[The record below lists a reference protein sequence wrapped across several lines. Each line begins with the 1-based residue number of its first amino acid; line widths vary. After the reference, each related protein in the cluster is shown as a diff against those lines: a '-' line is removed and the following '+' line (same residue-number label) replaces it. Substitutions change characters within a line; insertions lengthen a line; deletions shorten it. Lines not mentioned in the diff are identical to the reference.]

1 MDQLEFLQIE
11 FLENSIKSY
20 LIFGFILLLGL
31 LLKSFI
37 SSYFRKI
44 IYKIVGDSSN
54 ENGKSEFDNLLKKPL
69 NYFLL
74 IIIFYLSFNQL
85 TFPESWNLVSSNE
98 IGLKMILEKGVSLLI
113 LITVFWTLLRV
124 VDYIGDRL
132 KFKAQKTESKVDD
145 QLIPF
150 AIEIGKVLIV
160 IFGVLILLS
169 NVFSVDVT
177 ALAAGLGVGG
187 VAVALASK
195 ESLENLLGSF
205 TIFLDKPFQV
215 GDIIT
220 IGNITGKVEKVGFR
234 STRVRTFDKSVVTVP
249 NKNLVIAELDNLGV
263 RPVRRVKIN
272 IGLTYSTTV
281 DQIKEIVNDIQ
292 KLIDDHEQTNQD
304 GKVRFLNFGASSLD
318 VMVLYFVNSPDWD
331 ILVDTQQEI
340 NFKIIEIVK
349 KHGSDFAFPT
359 TSVYLE
365 NQNK

>member
-1 MDQLEFLQIE
+1 MEFLNYE
-11 FLENSIKSY
+11 FLGNSITDYVYFLSSF
-20 LIFGFILLLGL
+20 LVGL
-31 LLKSFI
+31 LLIIPFRLFI
-37 SSYFRKI
+37 CKLLFRLF
-44 IYKIVGDSSN
+44 
-54 ENGKSEFDNLLKKPL
+54 GKDNSDNDNKKFNSLLKKPL
-69 NYFLL
+69 QYFLTL
-74 IIIFYLSFNQL
+74 LVLYFSVKFISLPEFLNSTEEGSLNLAKYFDKGFNFL
-85 TFPESWNLVSSNE
+85 
-98 IGLKMILEKGVSLLI
+98 LLI
-113 LITVFWTLLRV
+113 TIFWTINRSIDFV
-124 VDYIGDRL
+124 GYKL
-132 KFKAQKTESKVDD
+132 KNKALETESKVDD

-150 AIEIGKVLIV
+150 AIEIGKVLVV
-160 IFGVLILLS
+160 IFAIVVILA
-169 NVFSVDVT
+169 NVFDQNVT

-220 IGNITGKVEKVGFR
+220 IGTITGKVEKVGFR

-318 VMVLYFVNSPDWD
+318 VMVLYYVNSPDWD
-331 ILVDTQQEI
+331 VLVDTQQEI